1 MLLVSRVRQS
11 ENKKEK
17 REKRAESRVTSSFL
31 FSLLYFLVLPLACA
45 LFAQPR
51 PQVVVDRIVAT
62 IEGEPITASEIADLG
77 KLQRLTGNFA
87 PDEKELLRRR
97 IEQWIIAA
105 DARNSRFPPP
115 QSTEIDREV
124 EEVMRDFPSRE
135 AFDARL
141 RELGLRQESLRQLLG
156 DRLWL
161 ARHLDSRFRPTVQID
176 DAQIEGYYHGDLAK
190 QMAARG
196 QSLPPLDDV
205 REQIR
210 EVLVQ
215 REISE
220 RAGRWLDESRDRIRV
235 TILGG
240 KKAAEAPRSAGERRD
255 LQ

>member
-1 MLLVSRVRQS
+1 MSTVVQD
-11 ENKKEK
+11 ENRKEK
-17 REKRAESRVTSSFL
+17 REKGNARAATAHFL
-31 FSLLYFLVLPLACA
+31 FSLFYFLVPLLACA

-77 KLQRLTGNFA
+77 KLQRLTGGAA
-87 PDEKELLRRR
+87 PEEKELLRRR

-115 QSTEIDREV
+115 QSTEIDRQV
-124 EEVMRDFPSRE
+124 EEVMRDFPSRQ
-135 AFDARL
+135 AFEARL

-235 TILGG
+235 TILGER
-240 KKAAEAPRSAGERRD
+240 KAAVGARRD
-255 LQ
+255 IR

>member
-1 MLLVSRVRQS
+1 MSRVGRA
-11 ENKKEK
+11 ENRKEK
-17 REKRAESRVTSSFL
+17 REKRAVSRVASPFL
-31 FSLLYFLVLPLACA
+31 FSLFYFLFTVAGCFALAG
-45 LFAQPR
+45 PY
-51 PQVVVDRIVAT
+51 PQIVVDRIVAT
-62 IEGEPITASEIADLG
+62 VEGEPITASELADLG
-77 KLQRLTGNFA
+77 KLQRLTGGAA
-87 PDEKELLRRR
+87 PEEKELLRRR
-97 IEQWIIAA
+97 IEQWIIAT

-115 QSTEIDREV
+115 QSAEIDREV
-124 EEVMRDFPSRE
+124 AEVMRDFPSRE
-135 AFDARL
+135 AFEARL

-240 KKAAEAPRSAGERRD
+240 KKAAAAPPPAGKPRD
-255 LQ
+255 IQ